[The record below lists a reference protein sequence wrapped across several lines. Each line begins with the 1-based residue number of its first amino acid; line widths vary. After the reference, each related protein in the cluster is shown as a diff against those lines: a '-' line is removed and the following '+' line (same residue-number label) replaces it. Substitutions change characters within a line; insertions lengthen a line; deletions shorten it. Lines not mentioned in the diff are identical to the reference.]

1 MKYPVFILSL
11 ILAALF
17 TSCGRKNN
25 FGEREP
31 LTFSG
36 DPETWRRQINGPN
49 YKDELDQLR
58 VEQAQEDVVRRL
70 MWHRKNKGLLD
81 ALNKVW

>member
-11 ILAALF
+11 ILAALL
-17 TSCGRKNN
+17 TSCGKKYN

-49 YKDELDQLR
+49 YKDELEHLR
-58 VEQAQEDVVRRL
+58 QKRMQEDIE
-70 MWHRKNKGLLD
+70 RKWKFHWENRKR
-81 ALNKVW
+81 